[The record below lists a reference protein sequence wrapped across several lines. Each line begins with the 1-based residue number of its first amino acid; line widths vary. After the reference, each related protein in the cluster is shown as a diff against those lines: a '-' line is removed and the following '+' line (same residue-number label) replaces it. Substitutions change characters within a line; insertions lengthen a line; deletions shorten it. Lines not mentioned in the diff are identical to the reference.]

1 MSMAAYDR
9 EGELCAG
16 VVGACRMPIVVM
28 SRAAPYQAR
37 EETLSSMREHVKS
50 RCGEEGTKDNTW
62 AGCCFQCPHPTA
74 NDVAR
79 AW

>member
-28 SRAAPYQAR
+28 SRTAPYQAGQG
-37 EETLSSMREHVKS
+37 TVSSMPEHVKAG
-50 RCGEEGTKDNTW
+50 CGKESTKDTR